1 MGKQKR
7 SENTYTKINTIFLR
21 DKNNIIMPYDELVAP
36 EFEWLRNCK
45 FDADEKIDGTNIRI
59 EVTRQVEDNAIIWSV
74 VFKGKTDTATIPPK
88 LDKYLKDTFTEDKVL
103 NAIGLSKKMIILDEH
118 GNVPTDKDNKKV
130 FAAKKGECDGKPQY
144 IEYPLPAYGVAV
156 FRFNY
161 AKPKPK
167 EEKPAKETASKKTT
181 VKKAPAKKTKAE

>member
-21 DKNNIIMPYDELVAP
+21 DENNIIMPYDEFVAP

-74 VFKGKTDTATIPPK
+74 EFKGKTDKATIPPK
-88 LDKYLKDTFTEDKVL
+88 LDKYLKETFTEDKVL
-103 NAIGLSKKMIILDEH
+103 NASYPLNWLSLTVLLIILVSVVE
-118 GNVPTDKDNKKV
+118 
-130 FAAKKGECDGKPQY
+130 
-144 IEYPLPAYGVAV
+144 IRL
-156 FRFNY
+156 
-161 AKPKPK
+161 
-167 EEKPAKETASKKTT
+167 
-181 VKKAPAKKTKAE
+181 